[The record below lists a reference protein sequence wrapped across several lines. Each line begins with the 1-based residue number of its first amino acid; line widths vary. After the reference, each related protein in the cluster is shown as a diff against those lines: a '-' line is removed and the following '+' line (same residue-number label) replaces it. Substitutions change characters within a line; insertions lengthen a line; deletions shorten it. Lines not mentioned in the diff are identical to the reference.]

1 MKVFLTVFFLLS
13 SFAMYE
19 SGRYNQIIY
28 IPADKVAFK
37 SQPSDPWIDE
47 PIYPP
52 KPPVLIDRVTWALFV
67 HDVMNIIKS

>member
-19 SGRYNQIIY
+19 SGRHNQIIY
-28 IPADKVAFK
+28 IPADKLAFK